1 MFRIGYDVAVVG
13 SGPNGLTAAAVLA
26 AAGLSVVVLESKP
39 TIGGS
44 CRTDTLTLDG
54 FAHDVCSAIHPMGA
68 ISPIFRRLEAG
79 GLRSHLGQ
87 PTVAR
92 GTSVGRRSRGAP
104 GAKPG
109 RDRPDAGR

>member
-1 MFRIGYDVAVVG
+1 MFRIGYDVAIVG

-26 AAGLSVVVLESKP
+26 TAGLSVVVLETKP

-68 ISPIFRRLEAG
+68 ISPIFRRLKLEDFGLTWISPPSPAAHPLDDGRVAVIERWVTEAD
-79 GLRSHLGQ
+79 
-87 PTVAR
+87 
-92 GTSVGRRSRGAP
+92 AP
-104 GAKPG
+104 
-109 RDRPDAGR
+109 